1 MFLSPAHTHT
11 HTHTSVILSLRCPF
25 FLSSARVGDLRAEPE
40 RESLPDKHGRDVP
53 VCVSEK
59 VKKEEE
65 DEGKK

>member
-1 MFLSPAHTHT
+1 MRGSQ
-11 HTHTSVILSLRCPF
+11 RD
-25 FLSSARVGDLRAEPE
+25 RE

-65 DEGKK
+65 EDEGKK

>member
-1 MFLSPAHTHT
+1 MRGSQ
-11 HTHTSVILSLRCPF
+11 RD
-25 FLSSARVGDLRAEPE
+25 RE